1 MNTFNLG
8 FTPFTTPCEYWD
20 GRSAVTVIG
29 FRIKNPGN
37 LFWVTT
43 KGRDVSAEGNPLSP
57 LGGIKESLSREQ
69 IEAIPAIPVT
79 ERPIE
84 TMARPESR
92 WVRAS
97 DDDIAQQDL
106 VKANIEDKVSQKRAK
121 KVSDPVDERHRATN
135 RLLSR
140 LATDGKNHAITS
152 RSLLHGLGGDHEVL
166 SEKVDRL
173 QDTVH
178 KMDVTVVLE
187 MEAAESERKQQAAFR
202 KRLDAFMDE
211 FRIDA

>member
-69 IEAIPAIPVT
+69 FVASADQVVQAIDRA
-79 ERPIE
+79 
-84 TMARPESR
+84 ARK
-92 WVRAS
+92 
-97 DDDIAQQDL
+97 L
-106 VKANIEDKVSQKRAK
+106 
-121 KVSDPVDERHRATN
+121 
-135 RLLSR
+135 
-140 LATDGKNHAITS
+140 DGISNEIIST
-152 RSLLHGLGGDHEVL
+152 GG
-166 SEKVDRL
+166 
-173 QDTVH
+173 
-178 KMDVTVVLE
+178 
-187 MEAAESERKQQAAFR
+187 AA
-202 KRLDAFMDE
+202 
-211 FRIDA
+211 